1 MKHFDRDIFDAIEDK
16 EIENETLDFKEFLSY
31 VKKIAM
37 KIWSRTEKLK
47 SSATNIVAS
56 IGKNESY

>member
-16 EIENETLDFKEFLSY
+16 EIENETLDFKEFSSY

-37 KIWSRTEKLK
+37 KIWSRAEKLK
-47 SSATNIVAS
+47 SSATNIVVS
-56 IGKNESY
+56 IGKNVSY

>member
-37 KIWSRTEKLK
+37 KI
-47 SSATNIVAS
+47 
-56 IGKNESY
+56 